1 MSGHSKWS
9 SIKHK
14 KALTDAK
21 KGQQFTKM
29 AREITSAAREGGG
42 SPDGN
47 YRLRLAM
54 EKARDVNMPQDNVAR
69 AIKRGTG
76 ELGGATL
83 EELRFEGYGPHG
95 VAIMVDTLTDNRNRT
110 SGESRNLFSRAGGN
124 LGATGGVAWMF
135 TRQGQIV
142 IDANGGHPEEIG
154 LAAVAMA
161 AGLADTGYGAVRR
174 QNGRLFLV
182 TCGTVKTPA
191 NISEPKRLGLLA
203 EQLRALMA
211 ELRPQAAAFEELFF
225 SKNVRTAMAVGQA
238 RGVALLSAVEAG
250 AAVHEYTPNQVK
262 LSVTGYGGATKGQ
275 MLKMVQSLLATR
287 ELPRSDD
294 AIDALAVAICH
305 HHSGRLRMVISR
317 APAQT
322 LVRR

>member
-1 MSGHSKWS
+1 VV
-9 SIKHK
+9 
-14 KALTDAK
+14 
-21 KGQQFTKM
+21 
-29 AREITSAAREGGG
+29 TSN
-42 SPDGN
+42 DG
-47 YRLRLAM
+47 LL
-54 EKARDVNMPQDNVAR
+54 V
-69 AIKRGTG
+69 
-76 ELGGATL
+76 LG
-83 EELRFEGYGPHG
+83 
-95 VAIMVDTLTDNRNRT
+95 VD
-110 SGESRNLFSRAGGN
+110 
-124 LGATGGVAWMF
+124 
-135 TRQGQIV
+135 
-142 IDANGGHPEEIG
+142 P
-154 LAAVAMA
+154 
-161 AGLADTGYGAVRR
+161 GLADTGYGAVRR
-174 QNGRLFLV
+174 ENGRLFLV

-211 ELRPQAAAFEELFF
+211 ELHPQAAAFEELFF

-250 AAVHEYTPNQVK
+250 AAVYEYTPNQVK

-317 APAQT
+317 APAPAV
-322 LVRR
+322 VRR